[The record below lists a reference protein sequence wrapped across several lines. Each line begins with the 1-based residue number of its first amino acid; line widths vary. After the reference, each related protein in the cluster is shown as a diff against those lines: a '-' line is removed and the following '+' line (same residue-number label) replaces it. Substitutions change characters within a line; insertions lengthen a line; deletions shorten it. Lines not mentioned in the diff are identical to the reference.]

1 MRRKILTFAIIG
13 FALWFMFT
21 QPVEAA
27 GLVRNGFDTAGRL
40 LGGAANALSTFLNS
54 LA

>member
-1 MRRKILTFAIIG
+1 VRRRIITFAIVA

-27 GLVRNGFDTAGRL
+27 TLLRSGFDTAGRL
-40 LGGAANALSTFLNS
+40 LGGAANALSTFLNT
-54 LA
+54 LV